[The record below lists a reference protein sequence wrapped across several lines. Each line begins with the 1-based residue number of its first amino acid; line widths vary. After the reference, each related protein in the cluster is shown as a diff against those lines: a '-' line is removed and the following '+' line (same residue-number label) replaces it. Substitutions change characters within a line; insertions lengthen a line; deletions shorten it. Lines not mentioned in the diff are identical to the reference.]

1 MISSSLAPPGTVLQQ
16 MRDHHLFA
24 KRSKCFFG
32 EPLVAYLGHVNS
44 PKGVAMDSKKV
55 AAVEA

>member
-1 MISSSLAPPGTVLQQ
+1 

-24 KRSKCFFG
+24 KRSKWFFG

-44 PKGVAMDSKKV
+44 PKGVAMDSDKV